1 MLPLC
6 LLALG
11 LSLRGRAA
19 DTNVRVSRWFC
30 CCCTRGAVGFIFATT
45 LVFMIGHIC
54 IIFAQLPHGLQLS
67 PVIAAESRL
76 RHGIAGQVLVH
87 AVSLAAGC
95 TGGLFVIFWLFWHS
109 RKELSTRSRLCSLSL
124 GQLAVGGILS
134 FPVAGCEGMAQGKEA
149 LHAHHEYL
157 SIGIG

>member
-6 LLALG
+6 LLAPG

-76 RHGIAGQVLVH
+76 RRGIAGQVLVH
-87 AVSLAAGC
+87 AV
-95 TGGLFVIFWLFWHS
+95 WLFWQ
-109 RKELSTRSRLCSLSL
+109 SRLSRLPACDDVTFFPPFCKD
-124 GQLAVGGILS
+124 AVGSG
-134 FPVAGCEGMAQGKEA
+134 AA
-149 LHAHHEYL
+149 
-157 SIGIG
+157 

>member
-30 CCCTRGAVGFIFATT
+30 RCTRGAVGFIFATT
-45 LVFMIGHIC
+45 LCVFMIGH
-54 IIFAQLPHGLQLS
+54 IFAQLPHGLQLP

-87 AVSLAAGC
+87 AVSLAD
-95 TGGLFVIFWLFWHS
+95 GGLFGIFWLFWDS
-109 RKELSTRSRLCSLSL
+109 RKELSTRSRLSL
-124 GQLAVGGILS
+124 GQLAVCGILSMILS
-134 FPVAGCEGMAQGKEA
+134 FPVAGWTLQ
-149 LHAHHEYL
+149 L
-157 SIGIG
+157 

>member
-30 CCCTRGAVGFIFATT
+30 CCYTRGAVGFIFATT

-87 AVSLAAGC
+87 AVSLAAG
-95 TGGLFVIFWLFWHS
+95 GLFGIFWLFWHS
-109 RKELSTRSRLCSLSL
+109 RKELPTRLLRRRRPSCGKSFLLRVFLFE
-124 GQLAVGGILS
+124 QIL
-134 FPVAGCEGMAQGKEA
+134 
-149 LHAHHEYL
+149 Y
-157 SIGIG
+157 